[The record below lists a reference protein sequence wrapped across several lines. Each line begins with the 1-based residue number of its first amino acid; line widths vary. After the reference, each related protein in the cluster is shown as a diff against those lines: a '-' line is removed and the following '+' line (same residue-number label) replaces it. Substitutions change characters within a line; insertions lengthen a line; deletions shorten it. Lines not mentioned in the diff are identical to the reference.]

1 MLSLVADI
9 ERDGSL
15 VSVGSRLVRA
25 ASTSGGYI
33 LEIEVFDGS
42 RFELKASNVVN
53 AAGLGCQEVARSLA
67 GFPDEQVPSVIC
79 VAGIISV
86 CKASA
91 FQAADLS
98 CSARQRCRAA
108 FTQR

>member
-1 MLSLVADI
+1 MLSLVTDI
-9 ERDGSL
+9 ERNGSL
-15 VSVGSRLVRA
+15 ISVGSRLMHA
-25 ASTSGGYI
+25 ASTSGGYN

-67 GFPDEQVPSVIC
+67 GFPDERVPAVIC

-86 CKASA
+86 CKALSPLSGLYIYSAGQRAGSA
-91 FQAADLS
+91 F
-98 CSARQRCRAA
+98 
-108 FTQR
+108 T